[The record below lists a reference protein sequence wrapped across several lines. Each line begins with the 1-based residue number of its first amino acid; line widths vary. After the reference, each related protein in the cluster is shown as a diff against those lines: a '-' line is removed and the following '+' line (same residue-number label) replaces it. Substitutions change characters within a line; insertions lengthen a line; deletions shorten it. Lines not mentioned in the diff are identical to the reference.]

1 MAAAGRRVRAG
12 IFFLPIFFTF
22 TGLRTNLLGLTGDLD
37 WLGIVLAA
45 SILGKIVP
53 VFIAARASGFTTD
66 ESITLGA
73 LMNTRALTD
82 LIVLNVGYD
91 PSFLPPSIFAMLVLD
106 GGRDDSDD
114 RAVAAMAATAPR
126 ASGRGGYRG
135 LASDGRT
142 ANLEPE
148 RQWPAQPSA
157 PLDR

>member
-1 MAAAGRRVRAG
+1 M
-12 IFFLPIFFTF
+12 
-22 TGLRTNLLGLTGDLD
+22 
-37 WLGIVLAA
+37 LAA

-53 VFIAARASGFTTD
+53 VFIAARTSGFTTD

-82 LIVLNVGYD
+82 LIVLSVGYD
-91 PSFLPPSIFAMLVLD
+91 PGFLPPSIFAMLVLD
-106 GGRDDSDD
+106 GGRDDADD

-126 ASGRGGYRG
+126 ASGSGGDRG

-148 RQWPAQPSA
+148 RQ
-157 PLDR
+157 